1 MSAKTKRALK
11 KKRYL
16 DNKDASQLY
25 MKEYRK
31 SNRNTI
37 RESQKQYY
45 EQNKDAK
52 KLSVQQHYEQNKDA
66 KILCVLQRYEENK
79 DAIKLSV
86 RQQYQ
91 HNKQAKQLSVR
102 QHYQHNKQAKQLS
115 VRQHYQHNKQ
125 AKQLTVRQHYEQNKQ
140 AKQLSVKQY
149 YERNK
154 DAKLVMRKLHYQQ
167 NKECTKIYC
176 KNYYTHN
183 RDKLAC
189 KAKFLYSS
197 NREFAK
203 VALKRAR
210 KYYARN
216 RTSICASKRRRYNMA
231 EPKPCVQQQYVLTAK
246 KALLHNKKV
255 MKEVINYFMSQQEDA
270 FEKMNKRSCTAAI
283 AQVAAHRLIAKA
295 LQIRKQYVGLLL
307 KTAKHVC
314 GLHIKGQC
322 DFGEGL
328 HSVRSEP
335 YYYESIYYFE
345 HKPSVFVIDSCGRC
359 CQDIE
364 VHNDST
370 DKVWKCSSKCKPL
383 TECEL
388 NTVLDFKSDFDRPMC
403 ELLPILLACDDGCP
417 NTHYS
422 KVVHETDDCGETDV
436 PRKGHS
442 LLGFLD
448 SNCKSKLRI
457 LRSASAHYPTLRSF
471 LHAVCCS

>member
-1 MSAKTKRALK
+1 MSVR
-11 KKRYL
+11 
-16 DNKDASQLY
+16 QH
-25 MKEYRK
+25 
-31 SNRNTI
+31 
-37 RESQKQYY
+37 Y
-45 EQNKDAK
+45 EHNKDAK
-52 KLSVQQHYEQNKDA
+52 K
-66 KILCVLQRYEENK
+66 
-79 DAIKLSV
+79 
-86 RQQYQ
+86 
-91 HNKQAKQLSVR
+91 
-102 QHYQHNKQAKQLS
+102 
-115 VRQHYQHNKQ
+115 
-125 AKQLTVRQHYEQNKQ
+125 
-140 AKQLSVKQY
+140 LSVKQY

-167 NKECTKIYC
+167 NKECTKIYR
-176 KNYYTHN
+176 KNYYTRN

-189 KAKFLYSS
+189 KAKLLYSS

-216 RTSICASKRRRYNMA
+216 RTSICASKRRRYNLA
-231 EPKPCVQQQYVLTAK
+231 EPKPCIQQQYVLTAK

-255 MKEVINYFMSQQEDA
+255 MKEVINYFKSQQEGA
-270 FEKMNKRSCTAAI
+270 FEIMNKRSRTAAI

-307 KTAKHVC
+307 KTVKHVC
-314 GLHIKGQC
+314 GLHVKGQC

-335 YYYESIYYFE
+335 YYCESIYYFE
-345 HKPSVFVIDSCGRC
+345 HKPSVFVVDSCGRC

-364 VHNDST
+364 VHDNST

-383 TECEL
+383 TECEV
-388 NTVLDFKSDFDRPMC
+388 NTILDFKSDFDRPMC

-422 KVVHETDDCGETDV
+422 KVVHETDDCGETDM

-442 LLGFLD
+442 LLCFVD

-471 LHAVCCS
+471 LHAVYVACNSHLKILKLEQTLLNGDISALIDASSVSFDNLLSIVEEHMQHNTTQLHWVIAAV

>member
-1 MSAKTKRALK
+1 M
-11 KKRYL
+11 
-16 DNKDASQLY
+16 
-25 MKEYRK
+25 
-31 SNRNTI
+31 
-37 RESQKQYY
+37 
-45 EQNKDAK
+45 
-52 KLSVQQHYEQNKDA
+52 QQHYENNKDA
-66 KILCVLQRYEENK
+66 KILCVLQLYEENK

-102 QHYQHNKQAKQLS
+102 QHYEH
-115 VRQHYQHNKQ
+115 
-125 AKQLTVRQHYEQNKQ
+125 NKQ

-149 YERNK
+149 YEHNK

-176 KNYYTHN
+176 KNYYTRN

-189 KAKFLYSS
+189 KAKLLYSS
-197 NREFAK
+197 NREFDK
-203 VALKRAR
+203 VALERAR

-216 RTSICASKRRRYNMA
+216 RTSICASKRRRYNLA
-231 EPKPCVQQQYVLTAK
+231 EPKPCIQQQYVLTAK
-246 KALLHNKKV
+246 KALFLNKKV
-255 MKEVINYFMSQQEDA
+255 MKEVINYFKSQQEGA
-270 FEKMNKRSCTAAI
+270 FEKMNKCSRTAAI

-295 LQIRKQYVGLLL
+295 LQIRKQYVWLSL
-307 KTAKHVC
+307 KMVKHVC

-345 HKPSVFVIDSCGRC
+345 HKPSVFMVDSCGRC

-364 VHNDST
+364 VDNDST

-383 TECEL
+383 TECEV
-388 NTVLDFKSDFDRPMC
+388 NTILDFKSDFDRPMC
-403 ELLPILLACDDGCP
+403 ELLTILLACDDVCP

-422 KVVHETDDCGETDV
+422 KVVHDCGET
-436 PRKGHS
+436 
-442 LLGFLD
+442 
-448 SNCKSKLRI
+448 
-457 LRSASAHYPTLRSF
+457 
-471 LHAVCCS
+471 

>member
-1 MSAKTKRALK
+1 MSAKTKRALR

-16 DNKDASQLY
+16 DNKGASQLY
-25 MKEYRK
+25 MKEYRE
-31 SNRNTI
+31 SNRNAI

-45 EQNKDAK
+45 EKNKDAK
-52 KLSVQQHYEQNKDA
+52 KLSV
-66 KILCVLQRYEENK
+66 LQRYEENR
-79 DAIKLSV
+79 DAIK
-86 RQQYQ
+86 
-91 HNKQAKQLSVR
+91 LSVR
-102 QHYQHNKQAKQLS
+102 QHYQHNKQAKQL
-115 VRQHYQHNKQ
+115 R
-125 AKQLTVRQHYEQNKQ
+125 
-140 AKQLSVKQY
+140 VKQY

-154 DAKLVMRKLHYQQ
+154 DAKQVMRKLHYQQ

-176 KNYYTHN
+176 KNYYTRN

-197 NREFAK
+197 DREFAK

-210 KYYARN
+210 KCYARN
-216 RTSICASKRRRYNMA
+216 RTSICASKRRRYNLA
-231 EPKPCVQQQYVLTAK
+231 EPKPCIQQQYVLAAK

-255 MKEVINYFMSQQEDA
+255 MKQVINFFKSQQEGA
-270 FEKMNKRSCTAAI
+270 FEKMNKCSRTAAI

-307 KTAKHVC
+307 KTVKHVC

-335 YYYESIYYFE
+335 YYYESIYYFGC
-345 HKPSVFVIDSCGRC
+345 KPSVFVVDSCGRC

-383 TECEL
+383 TECEV
-388 NTVLDFKSDFDRPMC
+388 NAILDFESDFDRPMC

-422 KVVHETDDCGETDV
+422 KVVHETDDCDETDV
-436 PRKGHS
+436 PR
-442 LLGFLD
+442 
-448 SNCKSKLRI
+448 
-457 LRSASAHYPTLRSF
+457 
-471 LHAVCCS
+471 